1 MLPLMVSLSVGR
13 RVLAAETVTMTT
25 GMTQLRAL
33 LHWLT
38 GLVRDVTPAL
48 P

>member
-1 MLPLMVSLSVGR
+1 MLPLMVSLSVG